1 MRILLNVKSL
11 APTGGI
17 ETFVLNTTRELARR
31 GHEIDL
37 VYVHG
42 GALAGEYGSFCR
54 SVTKVPSFDISPRR
68 TNRKFLRPAEW
79 AADLCRI
86 TWAAAVAA
94 RRQPDV
100 IYAQGMFSMIFGV
113 IAGGL
118 SRRPVVCQMHG
129 VSGRPGTHLLG
140 QRVEQFIAVSDFV
153 RERGVAAGLEAAWIT
168 TVHLGI
174 DLTRF
179 VPGDLAART
188 QARATLDLERGAFV
202 VLYAGRLEHEKGID
216 ILLEAWRS
224 LGMSPSEAC
233 LLVVGSPLLQADP
246 DAYLRELKTLAPP
259 GCRWLP
265 MQPDIT
271 VPLHAADVVV
281 VPSRCPEAFGLVTIE
296 AMATGRPVVA
306 SRIGGIPEVL
316 TGQFERFLFDPGD
329 STMLADR
336 LCGLSDWR
344 VREPELAAAC
354 TAHVQER
361 FGMQRMID
369 ELERILKD
377 SSRDR

>member
-1 MRILLNVKSL
+1 L

-37 VYVHG
+37 VYVHD
-42 GALAGEYGSFCR
+42 GALAGEYGLFCR
-54 SVTKVPSFDISPRR
+54 SVTKVPSFDIRPRR
-68 TNRKFLRPAEW
+68 NDRRFLRPAEW
-79 AADLCRI
+79 AVDLGRI
-86 TWAAAVAA
+86 ASAAAIAA
-94 RRQPDV
+94 RREPDI

-113 IAGGL
+113 LASGL

-140 QRVEQFIAVSDFV
+140 RRVKRFVAVSNYV
-153 RERGVAAGLEAAWIT
+153 RDRGVTVGLERSWIT

-179 VPGDLAART
+179 VPGDLATRERAR
-188 QARATLDLERGAFV
+188 RALGLDPNAFV

-216 ILLEAWRS
+216 VLLDAWRL
-224 LGMSPSEAC
+224 LGMKPTQGC
-233 LLVVGSPLLQADP
+233 LLVVGSAVLQSDP
-246 DAYLRELKTLAPP
+246 ESYLSELHALAPP

-271 VPLHAADVVV
+271 APLHAADVVV

-344 VREPELAAAC
+344 AREPELAAAC
-354 TAHVQER
+354 TAHVQEH
-361 FGMQRMID
+361 FGMQRMMD
-369 ELERILKD
+369 ELERILYE
-377 SSRDR
+377 SSRRSA